1 MPGRGG
7 GQNRA
12 IASPLRLLCFVPWLF
27 LALAACTRQPAGPHP
42 LVVGMELAY
51 PPFEMTDAQGQPA
64 GVSVDLARALG
75 VALGRPVEIRNI
87 SFDGLIP
94 SLQAG
99 KVDCILSS
107 MTVTPERA
115 RAVAFSEPYLHTGL
129 ALLVAKDSPIASVA
143 DLDQAGRRVAVK
155 NGTTGQLYARDHLT
169 HAQVLVFDSEAAA
182 VLEVAQGKADAFAY
196 DQMSVFQ
203 QAQRHADT
211 TRALLQPFQ
220 QEAWAIALRPG
231 DDALRGQVNAF
242 LRDYRA
248 HGGFDALGGRYLPEQ
263 KAAFAKLGIP
273 FVF

>member
-1 MPGRGG
+1 MCGGRSG

-12 IASPLRLLCFVPWLF
+12 IASLLRLLLSTVLVV
-27 LALAACTRQPAGPHP
+27 ALAACHRPAGPRP

-87 SFDGLIP
+87 AFDGLIP

-99 KVDCILSS
+99 KIDCILSS

-169 HAQVLVFDSEAAA
+169 HAQILVFDSEAAA

-196 DQMSVFQ
+196 DQMSVFK
-203 QAQRHADT
+203 QAQRHAET

-220 QEAWAIALRPG
+220 QEAWAIALRQ
-231 DDALRGQVNAF
+231 DDGALREQVNAF

-248 HGGFDALGGRYLPEQ
+248 HGGFDALGERYLPEQ